1 MPHIV
6 IAEDEVDVREFLYRA
21 FQRHAPGSTITA
33 VADGVA
39 AFDLIERHGCDLLIS
54 DHRMPLKTGIELIRT
69 LRARGDGFPAI
80 IISADMTIEAAAI
93 EAGAT
98 AFFYKP
104 LSLNQIREIIQTWL
118 LQASS

>member
-6 IAEDEVDVREFLYRA
+6 IAEDEADVREFLYRA

-33 VADGVA
+33 VADGLA
-39 AFDLIERHGCDLLIS
+39 AFELIERDGCNLLIS

-69 LRARGDGFPAI
+69 LRARGDAFPAL
-80 IISADMTIEAAAI
+80 IISADMTIEAAAL

-104 LSLNQIREIIQTWL
+104 LSLTQIREIIQTWL
-118 LQASS
+118 LPSTT